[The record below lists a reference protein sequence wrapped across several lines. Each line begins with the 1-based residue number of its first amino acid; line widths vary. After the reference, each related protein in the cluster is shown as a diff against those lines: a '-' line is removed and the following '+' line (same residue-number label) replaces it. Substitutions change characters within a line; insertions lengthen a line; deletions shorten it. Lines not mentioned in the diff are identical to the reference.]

1 MSRYIVR
8 FMKDVVG
15 DSGQER
21 ELCQH
26 WLEVGAIDKQCAAE
40 LAKIDFCTV
49 ERLSHWSLH
58 ADRIEVLEAD
68 FPC

>member
-15 DSGQER
+15 DSGRER

-26 WLEVGAIDKQCAAE
+26 WLEVGAIDKQDAAE
-40 LAKIDFCTV
+40 LAKIDFCTA
-49 ERLSHWSLH
+49 ERLSHRSLH

-68 FPC
+68 FPS